1 MKRKKNHTFD
11 KKIVKRSSLLAKNR
25 ILHNKLGVGSIN
37 QKGKRQYITNNNKLM
52 KLIFSIKKY
61 VIF

>member
-1 MKRKKNHTFD
+1 MKRKTITLSI
-11 KKIVKRSSLLAKNR
+11 KKIVKSNSLLAKII

-52 KLIFSIKKY
+52 KLIF
-61 VIF
+61 